1 MGIQVGANYKGLGE
15 IRLYMKMG
23 CQDLLMD
30 EACEGESDV
39 MADFVLSMSNL
50 VTVTDKVWDR
60 SQFGEKGE
68 GLVSRIRRSVW
79 TCE

>member
-30 EACEGESDV
+30 EACAGESDV
-39 MADFVLSMSNL
+39 MADCSEYEQPGDSDGRSLGQEP
-50 VTVTDKVWDR
+50 VW
-60 SQFGEKGE
+60 GE
-68 GLVSRIRRSVW
+68 GSRAGEQDQKI
-79 TCE
+79 CLDM